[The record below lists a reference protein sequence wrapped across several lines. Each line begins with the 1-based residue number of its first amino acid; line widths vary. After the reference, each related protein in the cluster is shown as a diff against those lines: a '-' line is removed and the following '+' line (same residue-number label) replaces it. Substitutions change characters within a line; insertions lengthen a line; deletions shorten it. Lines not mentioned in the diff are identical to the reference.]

1 MSKKSIK
8 ALLEELND
16 CNRELERFTEKS
28 EKIET
33 YRKVAKPSFATRL
46 QRIQGYAKNVHT
58 SLCWSCSCK
67 NTHRTSLQL
76 EPRANLYASRTK
88 TSNTTKTCFTVSF
101 SSLEV
106 DNGVPWAWQA
116 ATINVEEDDAG
127 LTPMSS
133 PKPRLVDVPRAVA
146 AASRRNYIN
155 CSSTLTL
162 LISAECRRVCHS
174 AHLHLTPFQILWPI
188 HHNHCKK

>member
-33 YRKVAKPSFATRL
+33 YRKAAKPSFAARL

-67 NTHRTSLQL
+67 NTHRTSLRL
-76 EPRANLYASRTK
+76 EPRESLYASGMR
-88 TSNTTKTCFTVSF
+88 SSDDTKTCFTVSF
-101 SSLEV
+101 SSLAA
-106 DNGVPWAWQA
+106 DSGVPWTWQA
-116 ATINVEEDDAG
+116 AEINVEEDDVN
-127 LTPMSS
+127 LTPIFSS
-133 PKPRLVDVPRAVA
+133 KPR
-146 AASRRNYIN
+146 
-155 CSSTLTL
+155 
-162 LISAECRRVCHS
+162 
-174 AHLHLTPFQILWPI
+174 
-188 HHNHCKK
+188 